1 VRRSGSDR
9 SFGFGFTVAEHG
21 WATIELRP
29 VGNAAGYRWSVSY
42 LSDALGDFLRAS
54 GDVCT
59 GRRPSAIVTWQL
71 EPAVVRCQLQR
82 AADDS
87 VSCTLSVAANEMAP
101 SRTLTSFSVPGE
113 QFVAEVLAG
122 TADIDREAYAAR
134 WPAYPF
140 PDDELAALAGGI

>member
-1 VRRSGSDR
+1 MTPGTRVRISSSDR
-9 SFGFGFTVAEHG
+9 SFGFRFTVAEHG

-42 LSDALGDFLRAS
+42 LSDALGDFLRAA

-59 GRRPSAIVTWQL
+59 GRRPSATVTWQL

-87 VSCTLSVAANEMAP
+87 VSCTLSVAAN
-101 SRTLTSFSVPGE
+101 
-113 QFVAEVLAG
+113 
-122 TADIDREAYAAR
+122 DIDRAAYAAR
-134 WPAYPF
+134 WPDYPF
-140 PDDELAALAGGI
+140 PDDELAVLAGCS